1 MKHTDADG
9 RPERRELAK
18 QHAREHGYDGSWPP
32 VKPPPLATAADF
44 RATLATVEGG
54 DCRAIHVYRL
64 GSTILKFYQSL
75 TVKDFERVARKL
87 VEIARNKKMAA
98 RVRLRAIQATLAPLA
113 AGVKLLAKLQART
126 SPAVLHLEACLGAF
140 YGALEAD
147 MPTLINTLRDM
158 TKVSN
163 TTGIRASAAL
173 LKVTFEM
180 VDALVTIR
188 PRAEEAPVRDPAR
201 QAKIEADLA
210 EMEQRILAKN
220 AGQEHQS

>member
-1 MKHTDADG
+1 VGPD
-9 RPERRELAK
+9 
-18 QHAREHGYDGSWPP
+18 Q
-32 VKPPPLATAADF
+32 
-44 RATLATVEGG
+44 G
-54 DCRAIHVYRL
+54 D
-64 GSTILKFYQSL
+64 S
-75 TVKDFERVARKL
+75 
-87 VEIARNKKMAA
+87 
-98 RVRLRAIQATLAPLA
+98 ATLAPLA

-147 MPTLINTLRDM
+147 MPTLINTLREM

-188 PRAEEAPVRDPAR
+188 PRAEEAPVRDPPVR
-201 QAKIEADLA
+201 RRSGGHLRNGSRVTGEY
-210 EMEQRILAKN
+210 
-220 AGQEHQS
+220 AGKSTKVDSSSD